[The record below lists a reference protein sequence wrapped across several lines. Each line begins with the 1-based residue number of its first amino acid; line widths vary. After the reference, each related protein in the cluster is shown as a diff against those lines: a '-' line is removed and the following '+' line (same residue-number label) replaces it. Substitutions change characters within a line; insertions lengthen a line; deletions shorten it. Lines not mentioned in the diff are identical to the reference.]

1 MRSIGFPLVL
11 ASMVAA
17 IGCSSDRA
25 LAPKAVQGG
34 QLDFPPSMFAP
45 YTRTSL
51 PGTETVVAL
60 NDNGDVVG
68 ATATGGVLWHGATHE
83 RTTLPIIPT
92 AIANDGTIA
101 GSINGHAATWKNG
114 HVTVLDT
121 ATSIANAICR
131 CETATVVGSVQV
143 NGETHAAIWADG
155 IRIDAGV
162 PPNSTHAEFSSIA
175 NGSLVGNAIVTRPDP
190 RTGNLHDFQVPFRW
204 SPAGGWFP
212 FFPLG
217 QVGDSRITS
226 VNSHGI
232 GVGSTTQF
240 LINETNGTAFDVA
253 AGTASIYD
261 GAILPFFNE
270 VYPTGINDSQRIS
283 VTAEALD
290 ASEIGVGTVALVSGF
305 SGGPGVS
312 PGLVLPPGVIGDQAV
327 GINNAGVIGGQSNGL
342 PVLWIPNP

>member
-1 MRSIGFPLVL
+1 MRQIGFPLVL

-17 IGCSSDRA
+17 IACSSDRA
-25 LAPKAVQGG
+25 VAPKTGRPG
-34 QLDFPPSMFAP
+34 QLDFPPEMFAA
-45 YTRTSL
+45 YTLTNL

-68 ATATGGVLWHGATHE
+68 ATASGGVLWHGATHE

-101 GSINGHAATWKNG
+101 GSIDGHAATWKNG
-114 HVTVLDT
+114 RVTVLDT
-121 ATSIANAICR
+121 ATSVANAICR

-143 NGETHAAIWADG
+143 NGETHAAIWVDG

-175 NGSLVGNAIVTRPDP
+175 SGFVVGNAIVTRPDP
-190 RTGNLHDFQVPFRW
+190 RTGDLHDFQVPFSW

-212 FFPLG
+212 FFP
-217 QVGDSRITS
+217 VGAMADSRIVS
-226 VNSHGI
+226 LNSHGI
-232 GVGSTTQF
+232 GVGSGIEFNIPEVTG
-240 LINETNGTAFDVA
+240 ISFDVA
-253 AGTASIYD
+253 AGTAGVYHGSN
-261 GAILPFFNE
+261 LPFFNQ

-283 VTAEALD
+283 ETAEALD
-290 ASEIGVGTVALVSGF
+290 ASEIGVGTVALVSNL
-305 SGGPGVS
+305 SGGPGVA
-312 PGLVLPPGVIGDQAV
+312 PGQVLPPGVIGDQAV
-327 GINNAGVIGGQSNGL
+327 GINSAEIIGGQSNGL